1 MEMRSPLG
9 RARGLGSTKNGVAHW
24 WAERVTAVALVPLTL
39 WFVVSVVALVG
50 ADYAAY
56 KAWVGMP
63 GNAVLLVLLIV
74 TLFHHTQLGLTVI
87 VEDYVHGEAAK
98 VVSLMAIKFTVVL
111 LGASCVLAVLRV
123 SFGT

>member
-1 MEMRSPLG
+1 MDMRSPLG
-9 RARGLGSTKNGVAHW
+9 RARGLGSTKDGVAQW
-24 WAERVTAVALVPLTL
+24 WAQRVTAVALVPLTL

-74 TLFHHTQLGLTVI
+74 TLFHHTQLGLQVI
-87 VEDYVHGEAAK
+87 IEDYVHGEAAK
-98 VVSLMAIKFTVVL
+98 VASLMVIKFTVVL

>member
-1 MEMRSPLG
+1 MDMRSPLA
-9 RARGLGSTKNGVAHW
+9 RARGLGSAKDGVAHW
-24 WAERVTAVALVPLTL
+24 WAQRVTAVALVPLTL
-39 WFVVSVVALVG
+39 WFVVSVVSLVG

-63 GNAVLLVLLIV
+63 GNLVLLVLLIV
-74 TLFHHTQLGLTVI
+74 TLFHHTQLGLQVVI
-87 VEDYVHGEAAK
+87 EDYVHGETAK
-98 VVSLMAIKFTVVL
+98 VVSLMVIKFTVVL

>member
-1 MEMRSPLG
+1 M
-9 RARGLGSTKNGVAHW
+9 
-24 WAERVTAVALVPLTL
+24 TAVALVPLTL
-39 WFVVSVVALVG
+39 WFVASVVSLVG

-56 KAWVGMP
+56 KAWVGIP

-74 TLFHHTQLGLTVI
+74 ILFHHTQLGLTVI

-98 VVSLMAIKFTVVL
+98 VVSLMVIKFTVVL

>member
-9 RARGLGSTKNGVAHW
+9 RARGLGSTKDGVAHW

>member
-1 MEMRSPLG
+1 MDMRSPLG
-9 RARGLGSTKNGVAHW
+9 RARGLGSAKDGVAHW

-39 WFVVSVVALVG
+39 WFVVSVVSLVG

-56 KAWVGMP
+56 KAWVGMQ
-63 GNAVLLVLLIV
+63 GNAILLVLLIV
-74 TLFHHTQLGLTVI
+74 TLFHHTQLGLQVI

-98 VVSLMAIKFTVVL
+98 VVGLMVIKFTVVL

-123 SFGT
+123 SIGT

>member
-9 RARGLGSTKNGVAHW
+9 RARGLGSTKDGVAHW

-39 WFVVSVVALVG
+39 WFVVSVVSLVG

-56 KAWVGMP
+56 KAWVGMQ
-63 GNAVLLVLLIV
+63 GNLVLLVVLIV
-74 TLFHHTQLGLTVI
+74 VLFHHTQLGLQVI
-87 VEDYVHGEAAK
+87 IEDYVQREATK
-98 VVSLMAIKFTVVL
+98 VISLMVIKFTVVL
-111 LGASCVLAVLRV
+111 LGASSVLAVLRV

>member
-9 RARGLGSTKNGVAHW
+9 RARGLGSTKDGSAHW
-24 WAERVTAVALVPLTL
+24 WAERLTAVALVPLTL
-39 WFVVSVVALVG
+39 WFVVSVVSLVG

-56 KAWVGMP
+56 KAWVGIQ
-63 GNAVLLVLLIV
+63 GNVVLLVLLIV
-74 TLFHHTQLGLTVI
+74 TLFHHTQLGLQVI
-87 VEDYVHGEAAK
+87 IEDYVHGEAAK

>member
-9 RARGLGSTKNGVAHW
+9 RARGLGSTKDGVAHW

-39 WFVVSVVALVG
+39 WFVVSVVSLVG

-56 KAWVGMP
+56 KAWVGIP

>member
-9 RARGLGSTKNGVAHW
+9 RARGLGGAKEGVAHW

-39 WFVVSVVALVG
+39 WFVVSVVSLVG

-56 KAWVGMP
+56 KAWVGMH
-63 GNAVLLVLLIV
+63 GNLMLLVLLIV
-74 TLFHHTQLGLTVI
+74 TLFHHTQLGLQVI
-87 VEDYVHGEAAK
+87 IDDYVHGEATK
-98 VVSLMAIKFTVVL
+98 VVSLIVMKFTVVL
-111 LGASCVLAVLRV
+111 LGASSVLAVLRV

>member
-1 MEMRSPLG
+1 MDMRSPLG
-9 RARGLGSTKNGVAHW
+9 RARGLGSTKDGVAHW
-24 WAERVTAVALVPLTL
+24 WAQRVTAVALVPLTL
-39 WFVVSVVALVG
+39 WFVVSVVSLVG

-74 TLFHHTQLGLTVI
+74 TLFHHTQLGLQVI
-87 VEDYVHGEAAK
+87 IEDYVHGEATK
-98 VVSLMAIKFTVVL
+98 VVSLMVMKFTVVL

>member
-1 MEMRSPLG
+1 MEMRSPLA
-9 RARGLGSTKNGVAHW
+9 RARGLGSAKDGVAHW
-24 WAERVTAVALVPLTL
+24 WAQRLTAVALVPLTL
-39 WFVVSVVALVG
+39 WFVVSVVSLVG

-63 GNAVLLVLLIV
+63 GNLMLLVLLIV
-74 TLFHHTQLGLTVI
+74 TLFHHTQLGLQVI
-87 VEDYVHGEAAK
+87 IDDYVHGEAAK

>member
-1 MEMRSPLG
+1 MEMRSPLA
-9 RARGLGSTKNGVAHW
+9 RARGLGSTKDGVAHW
-24 WAERVTAVALVPLTL
+24 WAERLTAVALVPLTL
-39 WFVVSVVALVG
+39 WFVVSVVSLVG

-63 GNAVLLVLLIV
+63 GNLVLLVLLIV
-74 TLFHHTQLGLTVI
+74 TLFHHTQLGLQVI
-87 VEDYVHGEAAK
+87 IEDYVHGEAAK
-98 VVSLMAIKFTVVL
+98 VVSLMSIKFTVVL